1 MLHLPRENSERPC
14 ESDYC
19 VLLRMPHRTQSHTEA
34 ITHETI
40 NALRFTRILETY
52 TISDATRC
60 SLPQLHGHRVLT
72 TDGGKWLQ
80 TFANG
85 CGRKSNIE

>member
-52 TISDATRC
+52 TIF
-60 SLPQLHGHRVLT
+60 PQLHGHRVLA

>member
-1 MLHLPRENSERPC
+1 
-14 ESDYC
+14 
-19 VLLRMPHRTQSHTEA
+19 MPHRTQSHTEA

-40 NALRFTRILETY
+40 NALRFTRVLETY
-52 TISDATRC
+52 TNSDATRC
-60 SLPQLHGHRVLT
+60 SIPQLHGHRVLT

-85 CGRKSNIE
+85 CGRKSNVE